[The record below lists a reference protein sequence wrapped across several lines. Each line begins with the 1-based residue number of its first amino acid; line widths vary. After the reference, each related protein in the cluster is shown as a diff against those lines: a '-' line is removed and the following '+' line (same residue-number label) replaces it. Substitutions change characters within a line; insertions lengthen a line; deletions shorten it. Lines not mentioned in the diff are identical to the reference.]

1 MTYTIWWYVHWLIFI
16 GVFVADHKHNLK
28 KQTENLAV
36 REEFLEE
43 KIKEWETTSQDS
55 TTDWH
60 KDSVIFYRYGQDS
73 IASD

>member
-1 MTYTIWWYVHWLIFI
+1 MTYTIWWYVHWLIFF

-28 KQTENLAV
+28 KQTEDLAV
-36 REEFLEE
+36 REELLEE
-43 KIKEWETTSQDS
+43 KVREWEAISQDS

-73 IASD
+73 IACD

>member
-28 KQTENLAV
+28 KQTEDLAV
-36 REEFLEE
+36 REELLEE
-43 KIKEWETTSQDS
+43 KVREWETISQDS

-73 IASD
+73 IAGE

>member
-28 KQTENLAV
+28 KQTEDLAV
-36 REEFLEE
+36 REELLEE
-43 KIKEWETTSQDS
+43 KVREWETISQDS

-60 KDSVIFYRYGQDS
+60 KDSVRFYRYGQDS
-73 IASD
+73 IAGD

>member
-1 MTYTIWWYVHWLIFI
+1 MTYTIWWYVHWLIFF

-28 KQTENLAV
+28 KQTEDLAV
-36 REEFLEE
+36 REELLEE
-43 KIKEWETTSQDS
+43 KVREWETISQDS

-73 IASD
+73 IAGE

>member
-28 KQTENLAV
+28 KQTEDLAV
-36 REEFLEE
+36 REELLEE
-43 KIKEWETTSQDS
+43 KVREWETISQDS

-73 IASD
+73 IAGD

>member
-16 GVFVADHKHNLK
+16 GVFVADHKHNLI
-28 KQTENLAV
+28 KQTEDLAV
-36 REEFLEE
+36 REELLEE
-43 KIKEWETTSQDS
+43 KVREWETISQDS

-73 IASD
+73 IAGE